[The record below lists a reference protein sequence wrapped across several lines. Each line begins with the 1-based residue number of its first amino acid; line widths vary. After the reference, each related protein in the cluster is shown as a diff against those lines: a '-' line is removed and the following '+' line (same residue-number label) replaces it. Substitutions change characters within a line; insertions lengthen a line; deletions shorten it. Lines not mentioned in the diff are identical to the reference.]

1 MLSDNHLT
9 IHIAAGSIYIGELAP
24 QEIRGK
30 IMSLWQTFYSVGSF
44 ICCKYNRHF

>member
-1 MLSDNHLT
+1 MLPDNRLT
-9 IHIAAGSIYIGELAP
+9 THVAAGSIYIGELAP

-44 ICCKYNRHF
+44 ICCKYT